1 MSGTEQ
7 KKQIGEDQFHTPEL
21 DAARQ
26 EIWDNGIKQVS
37 RLPTLWSSP
46 SEWTC
51 AEGRL
56 PDSALELPRLQRC
69 LWVEAIPC
77 CFRTR
82 SENVCNSFLEA
93 AVDQG
98 SEEVRR
104 EEEDS
109 FHKSEVADPSAAV
122 FSAMPTSTPSSLAAR
137 ASSPSPPRTSS
148 PAVLGTAS
156 GRARDL
162 S

>member
-51 AEGRL
+51 AEGRQ
-56 PDSALELPRLQRC
+56 PCALELLRLRRC
-69 LWVEAIPC
+69 P
-77 CFRTR
+77 
-82 SENVCNSFLEA
+82 
-93 AVDQG
+93 
-98 SEEVRR
+98 
-104 EEEDS
+104 
-109 FHKSEVADPSAAV
+109 
-122 FSAMPTSTPSSLAAR
+122 
-137 ASSPSPPRTSS
+137 
-148 PAVLGTAS
+148 
-156 GRARDL
+156 
-162 S
+162 